1 MKKFI
6 DVLKENQAIEALL
19 QKKGPFVVDDTLGIS
34 LLVSTAYLKHP
45 EPYYIVAANL
55 YHAQKIYDFIS
66 SFIGEEHCLFFPM
79 DEMLR
84 VEAVSASKEMLAQ
97 RLYVLHALEEKTGCI
112 LITHVA
118 GAVRYLP
125 SPELFHQSYLH
136 FAIGDAYDLN
146 EIKEQLT
153 KMGYQRTNKID
164 QSLQFAMR
172 GDILDISSVNQD
184 SPIRI
189 EFFDNEV
196 ESIRYF
202 DMATQRSIA
211 QIEQV
216 DILPASDFLFTE
228 EERKQA
234 PAKLQERLKEDVS
247 SLSKEKQEKL
257 LMKINDV
264 IDRIETYQSS
274 SLLYPYY
281 GYLQNQHFTLLD
293 YFPHATTILVHQK
306 RCLSNGEMLLQEAS
320 DYFLEAHEDGQS
332 LTHLSLYQDFSRC
345 YLSRKNVLSTQE
357 FVSSE
362 HDTVFSVR
370 SIITNGRGFQ
380 DAANLIRES
389 ISRNKKTIVALSN
402 KLQRDAI
409 VHVLN
414 EEEIPYEMIA
424 EDDFPKGKLGVT
436 CMDLETGFELPSEG
450 VAYLTSQELFSYRNH
465 NSRFMNR
472 YKEAAIIKSYEEL
485 VPGDYVVH
493 ESNGI
498 GQFIGIQTLE
508 VDGVHRDYLHIAYA
522 GKDVLYVPLEQFR
535 LIRKFIGKEGAKPKL
550 NRLGS
555 TEWERTKRKIK
566 ERVNDMAERLLAL
579 YAERSS
585 VPGYAFKK
593 DDEFQVIF
601 ESQFPFVLTKDQ
613 ETSLAEI
620 KKDMEKPTPMD
631 RLLCGDVG
639 FGKTEI
645 AFRAAF
651 KAIANGKQVGLLC
664 PTTLLARQHYERA
677 LERFSTFGVKIA
689 VLSRLVPETIQKKYI
704 EKIRSGE
711 IHFVIG
717 THRLLAKE
725 VQFRDLGLLIVDEEQ
740 RFGVEQKERL
750 KELKA
755 NVDVLTLTATPIP
768 RTLQMSLVGIRQLS
782 QLNSAPMNRMPIQ
795 TYVLPYKESMIQE
808 LLERELARQGQVFYL
823 HNQVSTIYSKA
834 SKIQRMVP
842 DARLGI
848 VHGKMDRNDIED
860 TMMKFYRGELDI
872 LICTSIIETG
882 IDIANANMIIIE
894 NADCFGLSQ
903 LYQIK
908 GRVGRGNRIA
918 YAYLL
923 YRENKALTETAEK
936 RLKAIQEFTE
946 LGSGYRIAQRDLMIR
961 GAGDI
966 LGSEQ
971 AGFIDTVGM
980 DMYIQLLNEVIAE
993 KQNPQAE
1000 KEEKVQKTLT
1010 IDAYI
1015 PAKYAND
1022 GDKIA
1027 LYQEIEGAKTKEEI
1041 QKLEQKV
1048 IDIYGKTPISVNRLF
1063 LKRKLDFALEQDI
1076 FSQMTET
1083 NDYIDVKMSTEF
1095 STRDGIGL
1103 RLFEKLG
1110 SFLALIQVSF
1120 IRKEIRIRFHKRGEW
1135 LPSFL
1140 SLIEKIQQVDQ
1151 ETHEN

>member
-1 MKKFI
+1 MKGLLDI
-6 DVLKENQAIEALL
+6 LKKNPAVEALL
-19 QKKGPFVVDDTLGIS
+19 QKKGSFVVDETLGIS
-34 LLVSTAYLKHP
+34 LLVSAAYLERP
-45 EPYYIVAANL
+45 EPYYLVAANL
-55 YHAQKIYDFIS
+55 YHAQKIYDLIS
-66 SFIGEEHCLFFPM
+66 SFVGEEHCLFFPM

-97 RLYVLHALEEKTGCI
+97 RLYVLHALEEKPCSI

-125 SPELFHQSYLH
+125 SPKLFHDSYLH
-136 FAIGDAYDLN
+136 FAIGKTYDLGK
-146 EIKEQLT
+146 IKEQLS

-172 GDILDISSVNQD
+172 GDILDISSVNHD

-189 EFFDNEV
+189 EFFDNEI

-202 DMATQRSIA
+202 DMATQRSN
-211 QIEQV
+211 IEIEEV
-216 DILPASDFLFTE
+216 DILPASDLIFTG
-228 EERKQA
+228 EERMHVQE
-234 PAKLQERLKEDVS
+234 KLQGRLKEDLL
-247 SLSKEKQEKL
+247 SLSKEKQDKL
-257 LMKINDV
+257 TMKIEDV
-264 IDRIETYQSS
+264 MQQIASYSPS

-281 GYLQNQHFTLLD
+281 GYLQQQHACLLD
-293 YFPHATTILVHQK
+293 YFPQATTILVHQK
-306 RCLSNGEMLLQEAS
+306 RCLSNAEMLLQEAS
-320 DYFLEAHEDGQS
+320 DYFLETHEEGQS

-345 YLSRKNVLSTQE
+345 YLWQKKILHTEE
-357 FVSSE
+357 FVSS
-362 HDTVFSVR
+362 DQDIVFSVR
-370 SIITNGRGFQ
+370 PILTSGRGFQ
-380 DAANLIRES
+380 DAPPLIREYM
-389 ISRNKKTIVALSN
+389 SRAKKTILALSN
-402 KLQRDAI
+402 SVQKDAI
-409 VHVLN
+409 IHVLQ
-414 EEEIPYEMIA
+414 EEKIPYEIIA
-424 EDDFPKGKLGVT
+424 EDALPKGKLGVT
-436 CMDLETGFELPSEG
+436 CMGLETGFELVSEEI
-450 VAYLTSQELFSYRNH
+450 VYLTSQELFSYRNH

-498 GQFIGIQTLE
+498 GKFIGIQTLE
-508 VDGVHRDYLHIAYA
+508 VDGIHRDYLHIAYA

-535 LIRKFIGKEGAKPKL
+535 LIRKFIGKEGAQPKL

-555 TEWERTKRKIK
+555 TEWEKTKRRIK
-566 ERVNDMAERLLAL
+566 ERVNDMAERLLDL
-579 YAERSS
+579 YAKRSAAQ
-585 VPGYAFKK
+585 GYAFKE
-593 DDEFQVIF
+593 DDEFQIIF
-601 ESQFPFVLTKDQ
+601 ESQFPFALTKDQ

-620 KKDMEKPTPMD
+620 KKDMEKAVPMD

-677 LERFSTFGVKIA
+677 LERFSSFGVKIA
-689 VLSRLVPETIQKKYI
+689 LLSRLVPEAQQKQSI
-704 EKIRSGE
+704 ERIRSGE
-711 IHFVIG
+711 VHFVIG
-717 THRLLAKE
+717 THRLLAKD
-725 VQFRDLGLLIVDEEQ
+725 VQFRDLGLLVVDEEQ

-750 KELKA
+750 KELKE

-782 QLNSAPMNRMPIQ
+782 QLNSAPLHRMPIQ
-795 TYVLPYKESMIQE
+795 TYVLPYKESMIRE

-823 HNQVSTIYSKA
+823 HNQVSTIYGKA

-842 DARLGI
+842 DARVGV
-848 VHGKMDRNDIED
+848 VHGKMERNDIED
-860 TMMKFYRGELDI
+860 TMMKFYRNELDI
-872 LICTSIIETG
+872 LVCTSIIETG

-923 YRENKALTETAEK
+923 YRENKVLTETAEK

-993 KQNPQAE
+993 KQHPQEE

-1015 PAKYAND
+1015 PTQYAND
-1022 GDKIA
+1022 SDKIA
-1027 LYQEIEGAKTKEEI
+1027 LYQEIEGANSKEDI

-1048 IDIYGKTPISVNRLF
+1048 IDIYGKAPQSVNRLF

-1083 NDYIDVKMSTEF
+1083 NDFIDVKMSVSF

-1103 RLFEKLG
+1103 HLFEKLAP
-1110 SFLALIQVSF
+1110 FLSMIQVSF

-1135 LPSFL
+1135 LSSFV
-1140 SLIEKIQQVDQ
+1140 SFIEKIQEVDR